1 VISKLISPPLLHSVK
16 NEILTHL
23 SFTAKETDI
32 YRLHQTGDLANLSG
46 LPQEL
51 AEKLPSLR
59 RLRDALYSQKFR
71 EYVRAI
77 SGCGPLSGTKTDM
90 AINVY
95 TPGCHLLTHDDVI
108 GSRRV
113 SYILYLCGSEEEP
126 WKPEWGGSLRLYPTE
141 LADDGTKLPTA
152 EWSRV
157 CPPAWNQLAL
167 FEVVPGE
174 SFHDVEEV
182 YDTNDGKEHTRMA
195 ISGWFHIPQRGED
208 GFIEGL
214 EEELGKKSS
223 LVSLQTKSDCYDRPQ
238 LQNVPYKPMDKK
250 GKVMGA
256 DEDDDDDTFLEEDL
270 DFLLKYIHPTFL
282 TPATLEQLAEQ
293 FAADSAIQISSFL
306 RNTFEKPL
314 REYIE
319 WSDGRLSTWPVAVPP
334 HKQKYLYLQ
343 FPGGGEEMTPLEE
356 LVTILLPS
364 PSFKKLIQYATGLK
378 LISRN
383 ILGRRFRKGM
393 DYTLATGLSSS
404 SPATEENPMQ
414 LELSLNLTPTTGWE
428 PPNPEEEEA
437 KKKVE
442 KKKSKAKGKGKS
454 RLNPGYVPE
463 EKEKRFDDSERTLGG
478 YEMYMAAEEDDPTND
493 PAVYKAGGED
503 EEDGVLF
510 VNYPGWNSLSLALRD
525 QGVLK
530 FVKYVSAAA
539 KGDRWDVVGE
549 FGIDE
554 IGDAESEEESDG
566 CGGDKNEE
574 EDEDEEAEENE
585 SRDGG
590 QYDSEPEWTGCSP

>member
-1 VISKLISPPLLHSVK
+1 
-16 NEILTHL
+16 
-23 SFTAKETDI
+23 
-32 YRLHQTGDLANLSG
+32 
-46 LPQEL
+46 
-51 AEKLPSLR
+51 
-59 RLRDALYSQKFR
+59 
-71 EYVRAI
+71 
-77 SGCGPLSGTKTDM
+77 M

-126 WKPEWGGSLRLYPTE
+126 WKPEWGGALRLYPTE
-141 LADDGTKLPTA
+141 LADDGTKVPMA

-182 YDTNDGKEHTRMA
+182 YDPKDGSERTRMA

-223 LVSLQTKSDCYDRPQ
+223 LASLQTKNDCYDRPQ
-238 LQNVPYKPMDKK
+238 PQVVPYEQVNRK
-250 GKVMGA
+250 GKAAEMGG
-256 DEDDDDDTFLEEDL
+256 EDDCAFSPEEI

-282 TPATLEQLAEQ
+282 TPATLEQLAER
-293 FAADSAIQISSFL
+293 FAEDSAIQISSFL

-319 WSDGRLSTWPVAVPP
+319 SNDGKPSSWPVAVPP

-343 FPGGGEEMTPLEE
+343 SSRGGKEISPLEE

-364 PSFKKLIQYATGLK
+364 PQFKKLIQHATGLE
-378 LISRN
+378 LTSRN
-383 ILGRRFRKGM
+383 ILARRFRKGM

-414 LELSLNLTPTTGWE
+414 LELTLNLTPTAGWE

-437 KKKVE
+437 KKKALRM
-442 KKKSKAKGKGKS
+442 KSKNKGKS
-454 RLNPGYVPE
+454 RLNPEYIPE
-463 EKEKRFDDSERTLGG
+463 EKEKRFDDSARTLGG
-478 YEMYMAAEEDDPTND
+478 YEMYMSAEDDDPTND
-493 PAVYKAGGED
+493 PAIYKAGEEE
-503 EEDGVLF
+503 EEDSVLF
-510 VNYPGWNSLSLALRD
+510 VSYPGWNSLNLALRD

-539 KGDRWDVVGE
+539 KGDRWDLVGD
-549 FGIDE
+549 FGIEDIE
-554 IGDAESEEESDG
+554 DGESEE
-566 CGGDKNEE
+566 GDDDDDE
-574 EDEDEEAEENE
+574 EDDDEDDE
-585 SRDGG
+585 DGEG
-590 QYDSEPEWTGCSP
+590 KEKGDTSGSGNGGEYDNEPEWRGCSP

>member
-1 VISKLISPPLLHSVK
+1 MIPTLISSPLLHSVK

-51 AEKLPSLR
+51 AAKLPSLR

-71 EYVRAI
+71 DYVCAV

-113 SYILYLCGSEEEP
+113 SYILYLCGSEDEP
-126 WKPEWGGSLRLYPTE
+126 WRPEWGGALRLYPTE
-141 LADDGTKLPTA
+141 LADDGTKVPTA

-157 CPPAWNQLAL
+157 CPPAWNQLA
-167 FEVVPGE
+167 FFKVVPGE

-182 YDTNDGKEHTRMA
+182 YDPEDGTERTRMA

-223 LVSLQTKSDCYDRPQ
+223 LASLQTKSDCYDRPQ
-238 LQNVPYKPMDKK
+238 PQVVSYKQVDKK
-250 GKVMGA
+250 GKGKEE
-256 DEDDDDDTFLEEDL
+256 DEDDDDAFSPEEI

-293 FAADSAIQISSFL
+293 FAGDSAIQISSFL

-319 WSDGRLSTWPVAVPP
+319 SNDGKPSTWPVAVPP

-343 FPGGGEEMTPLEE
+343 SSSGGKGMTPLEE
-356 LVTILLPS
+356 LVTVLLPS
-364 PSFKKLIQYATGLK
+364 PQFKKLIQHATGLK
-378 LISRN
+378 LTSRN
-383 ILGRRFRKGM
+383 ILARRFRRGM

-404 SPATEENPMQ
+404 SPATEDNPMQ
-414 LELSLNLTPTTGWE
+414 LELTLNLTPTTGWE
-428 PPNPEEEEA
+428 SPNPEEEEGM
-437 KKKVE
+437 KKKE
-442 KKKSKAKGKGKS
+442 KKKAKGKGKS
-454 RLNPGYVPE
+454 RLNPDFVRE
-463 EKEKRFDDSERTLGG
+463 EKEKRFDDSARTLGG
-478 YEMYMAAEEDDPTND
+478 YEMYMAAEDDDPTND
-493 PAVYKAGGED
+493 PAVYKAGGDE

-530 FVKYVSAAA
+530 FVKYVSASA
-539 KGDRWDVVGE
+539 KGDRWDLVGE
-549 FGIDE
+549 FGMEKLED
-554 IGDAESEEESDG
+554 GESDEEDDDEE
-566 CGGDKNEE
+566 GGEDE
-574 EDEDEEAEENE
+574 EDEEDDEDE
-585 SRDGG
+585 DGDTSG
-590 QYDSEPEWTGCSP
+590 SEDDGEYDNEPEWKGCSP